1 MVKDN
6 LKKNVLSLCLKVLR
20 VSQPRMSNSMLLLLL
35 LFLLLQ
41 TDEVS
46 GRVTSKDADQHRC
59 ERLLGENKMLQDA
72 LAKV

>member
-1 MVKDN
+1 
-6 LKKNVLSLCLKVLR
+6 
-20 VSQPRMSNSMLLLLL
+20 MSNSMLLLLL